1 MKGCIT
7 MTPIVATPSGAP
19 TDVVLNGVCATRF
32 ERVRDVLA
40 ANLASGA
47 DIGASAAVYLD
58 GEPVVDLWGG
68 FIDEARTQPW
78 QRDTIINNF
87 STTKTMTALCMLI
100 LVDRGEIDVDAPVAR
115 YWPEFAQNGKSHVLV
130 KHVLAHS
137 SGLPGWTERLT
148 FEDLCDIEKSTA
160 LLERQAPWWEPGTAT
175 GYHAISFGQL
185 LGGLVRRVT
194 GKSLGRFFADDV
206 AGPLGGDY
214 HIGTGPEYDSRVA
227 PMIAASPLLVPSGQN
242 TVNDRVMFN
251 PYITPALSGSILWR
265 RAELG
270 GSSGHGNAR
279 SVAAIQSVLSN
290 GGEAR
295 GVRLL
300 SRAGC
305 ERALEMQS
313 DSTDLVCGYP
323 LRWGLGYGLESPMLN
338 RFYDNC
344 FAGRRIAFWGGS
356 GGSTVFNDFDGRMT
370 VAYVMNRH
378 LEHGGIDARGIA
390 IVRAAYEGL
399 KS

>member
-1 MKGCIT
+1 
-7 MTPIVATPSGAP
+7 
-19 TDVVLNGVCATRF
+19 
-32 ERVRDVLA
+32 
-40 ANLASGA
+40 
-47 DIGASAAVYLD
+47 
-58 GEPVVDLWGG
+58 
-68 FIDEARTQPW
+68 
-78 QRDTIINNF
+78 
-87 STTKTMTALCMLI
+87 
-100 LVDRGEIDVDAPVAR
+100 
-115 YWPEFAQNGKSHVLV
+115 VLV

-137 SGLPGWTERLT
+137 SGLPGWTEPLT

-175 GYHAISFGQL
+175 GYHPITFGPL
-185 LGGLVRRVT
+185 LGEIVRRVT
-194 GKSLGRFFADDV
+194 GKSLGRFFAEEV

-227 PMIAASPLLVPSGQN
+227 LMIAGSPPLTPSGQN
-242 TVNDRVMFN
+242 TIADRAMLN
-251 PYITPALSGSILWR
+251 PYITPALSASLLWR
-265 RAELG
+265 RTELG
-270 GSSGHGNAR
+270 GSNGHGNAR

-290 GGEAR
+290 GGEAL

-300 SRAGC
+300 SRKGC
-305 ERALEMQS
+305 ERALDMQS

-323 LRWGLGYGLESPMLN
+323 LRWGLGYGLESPVLN
-338 RFYDNC
+338 TLYGDC

-378 LEHGGIDARGIA
+378 VEHGGIDARGIA

-399 KS
+399 AAR

>member
-1 MKGCIT
+1 
-7 MTPIVATPSGAP
+7 MTPIAATTTGTRA
-19 TDVVLNGVCATRF
+19 DVVLNGVCAPRF
-32 ERVRDVLA
+32 RKVSDVLA

-68 FIDEARTQPW
+68 FIDEARTEPW

-100 LVDRGEIDVDAPVAR
+100 LADRGEVDLDAPIAR
-115 YWPEFAQNGKSHVLV
+115 YWPEFAQNGKSQVLV

-137 SGLPGWTERLT
+137 SGLPGWTEPLT
-148 FEDLCDIEKSTA
+148 FEGLCDIENSTA
-160 LLERQAPWWEPGTAT
+160 LLARQEPWWEPGTTT
-175 GYHAISFGQL
+175 GYHAITFGPL
-185 LGGLVRRVT
+185 LGEVVRRVT
-194 GKSLGRFFADDV
+194 GKSLGGFFAEEV

-214 HIGTGPEYDSRVA
+214 HIGTGPECDGRVA
-227 PMIAASPLLVPSGQN
+227 LMIAASPRLVPSGQN
-242 TVNDRVMFN
+242 TITDRVLLN
-251 PYITPALSGSILWR
+251 PYITPALSATLLWR
-265 RAELG
+265 RTELG
-270 GSSGHGNAR
+270 GSNGHGNAR

-300 SRAGC
+300 SRAGA
-305 ERALEMQS
+305 ERALELQS
-313 DSTDLVCGYP
+313 DRTDLVCGYA
-323 LRWGLGYGLESPMLN
+323 LRWGLGYGLDSPLMDSL
-338 RFYDNC
+338 YGDC

-356 GGSTVFNDFDGRMT
+356 GGSTIFNDFDGRMT

-378 LEHGGIDARGIA
+378 VEHGGIDERGIA

-399 KS
+399 AAR

>member
-1 MKGCIT
+1 
-7 MTPIVATPSGAP
+7 MTPVAATTPG
-19 TDVVLNGVCATRF
+19 TRTGVVLDGVCAPRF
-32 ERVRDVLA
+32 QKVGDVLA

-68 FIDEARTQPW
+68 FLDAARTEPW

-100 LVDRGEIDVDAPVAR
+100 LADRGEVDLDAPIAR
-115 YWPEFAQNGKSHVLV
+115 YWPEFAQNGKSEVLV

-137 SGLPGWTERLT
+137 SGLPGWTEPLT

-160 LLERQAPWWEPGTAT
+160 LLARQAPWWAPGTVT
-175 GYHAISFGQL
+175 GYHAITFGPL
-185 LGGLVRRVT
+185 LGEVVRRVT
-194 GKSLGRFFADDV
+194 GKSLGRFFAEEV
-206 AGPLGGDY
+206 AAPLGGDY
-214 HIGTGPEYDSRVA
+214 HIGTGPECDSRVA
-227 PMIAASPLLVPSGQN
+227 EMIAASPRLVPQGPD
-242 TVNDRVMFN
+242 TLNDRVLLN
-251 PYITPALSGSILWR
+251 PYITPALSATLLWR
-265 RAELG
+265 RTELG
-270 GSSGHGNAR
+270 GSNGHGNAR

-300 SRAGC
+300 SRAGA
-305 ERALEMQS
+305 ERALDLQS
-313 DSTDLVCGYP
+313 DRTDLVCGYP
-323 LRWGLGYGLESPMLN
+323 LRWGLGYGLESPTLN
-338 RFYDNC
+338 SLYGDC

-356 GGSTVFNDFDGRMT
+356 GGSTIFNDYDGRMT

-378 LEHGGIDARGIA
+378 VEHGGIDERGIA

-399 KS
+399 AGR